1 MFINL
6 ILNKEKSEIEVQD
19 GTTIKELLAEL
30 DISSQTVVSK
40 RNDDI
45 VLEDEVLENGDILE
59 IIQVIYG
66 G

>member
-40 RNDDI
+40 RNNDI
-45 VLEDEVLENGDILE
+45 VLEDEVLENEDILE